1 MMDYGHPIW
10 RWSARA
16 HVANLQLKKFK
27 FLRFTTKT
35 YWYISN
41 QQILEDLEAHLSRT
55 TSELA
60 EDFCPKLAYAW
71 AYSFGYLRPTGFDGT
86 VTKVVWDLKQKR

>member
-1 MMDYGHPIW
+1 MDTPTW
-10 RWSARA
+10 RWSART
-16 HVANLQLKKFK
+16 HVTNLQLKKFT

-35 YWYISN
+35 YWYISS
-41 QQILEDLEAHLSRT
+41 QQILEDLEVHLLRT

-71 AYSFGYLRPTGFDGT
+71 AYSFAYLRPTGIDGS
-86 VTKVVWDLKQKR
+86 VTKSSRKLKQKL